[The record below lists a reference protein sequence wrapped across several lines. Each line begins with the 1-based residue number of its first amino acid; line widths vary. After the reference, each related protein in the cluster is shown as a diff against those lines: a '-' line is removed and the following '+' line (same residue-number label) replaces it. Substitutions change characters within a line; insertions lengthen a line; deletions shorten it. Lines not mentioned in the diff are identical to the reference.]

1 MEIKTCEQYVISEL
15 FDAKNE
21 VDRLQQALA
30 EQKEAHQETLNKL
43 SDVMF
48 SFQQLKDLIFR
59 IASVGEYSGNQYV
72 GFNSLYENWDRDD
85 FELLIKLIPTI
96 LLPKE

>member
-21 VDRLQQALA
+21 VYQLQQALE
-30 EQKEAHQETLNKL
+30 EQKEAHQETINKL
-43 SDVMF
+43 RDVMF
-48 SFQQLKDLIFR
+48 SFQQLKDLILK
-59 IASVGEYSGNQYV
+59 IADVGEYNGYRYV
-72 GFNSLYENWDRDD
+72 SFSSLYENWEKDD
-85 FELLIKLIPTI
+85 LELLVKLIPTI